1 VDRGI
6 VCGACC
12 WCVGSAGLCRQLW
25 SQLVGRNDMALFSK
39 QTLTGTG
46 FTLQDIGRLATG

>member
-46 FTLQDIGRLATG
+46 FTLQDIGRLSTG